1 MQEYPERILP
11 TISNNFSNVLEKIQS
26 KNLGNDSAWDEAQAL
41 LKHYIPEYPES
52 YKDHLDFI
60 RMLFNL
66 RRDNFR
72 AIDQEASKKA
82 TKLILDL
89 GPEKEKLLSPAI
101 ICIRDVFDVKAKDR
115 RNQRQLLR
123 SSK

>member
-1 MQEYPERILP
+1 MQENPERILP

-26 KNLGNDSAWDEAQAL
+26 KNLSNGTAWDEAQSL
-41 LKHYIPEYPES
+41 FSHYIPEYPES

-60 RMLFNL
+60 RELFNL

-72 AIDQEASKKA
+72 SIDEYASKKA

-89 GPEKEKLLSPAI
+89 GPEKEMLLSPAI
-101 ICIRDVFDVKAKDR
+101 VCIRDIFDIKAKDR
-115 RNQRQLLR
+115 RYQRQLLR